1 MCEKIEAIKIALAI
15 FPEARK
21 QVPGASAKLI
31 IVLDQYRIMP
41 EEIGSTK
48 IEVKKIA
55 RDALIERTLAL
66 MAEVVRFEEDFD
78 TLVRTADFT
87 FSQRSIAERLKRSVP
102 SETLV
107 NEARSFQVL

>member
-1 MCEKIEAIKIALAI
+1 MCEKTGAIITALAI
-15 FPEARK
+15 LPEARK
-21 QVPGASAKLI
+21 QLPEASAKLI
-31 IVLDQYRIMP
+31 IVLDQYRKIP
-41 EEIGSTK
+41 EEIGTTK

-55 RDALIERTLAL
+55 RNALIERTLAL
-66 MAEVVRFEEDFD
+66 MAEAVKFEKDFD
-78 TLVRTADFT
+78 ILVKTADFT